1 MSENQ
6 FYEMQ
11 YFPAVALM
19 LGVGLVF
26 HLLRISHIVSLPL
39 NTTIAVLLWF
49 LSFLF
54 IPQKI
59 VVDERAVQIEFG
71 WLPFTRH
78 TIPLENIAGS
88 KTITQVMPGDFWAAQ
103 QDGTAPPSLIAGSG
117 EILILSLK
125 DGSHFPLNSQRIKEL
140 QHTIEIGR
148 QKSGNPKQDS
158 GERKHF

>member
-11 YFPAVALM
+11 YFPALALT

-26 HLLRISHIVSLPL
+26 HLLRISQIVSLPL
-39 NTTIAVLLWF
+39 NVAISMLLLS

-59 VVDERAVQIEFG
+59 VVDERAVHIEFG
-71 WLPFTRH
+71 WLPLTRH

-88 KTITQVMPGDFWAAQ
+88 KTITHVMPGDFWAAQ
-103 QDGTAPPSLIAGSG
+103 PDGTTLQSFIADTGQG
-117 EILILSLK
+117 LILHLK
-125 DGSHFPLNSQRIKEL
+125 DGSQYLINSQRIKEL
-140 QHTIEIGR
+140 QQTIEIGR
-148 QKSGNPKQDS
+148 QKSGNTKQEGS
-158 GERKHF
+158 ERNRF